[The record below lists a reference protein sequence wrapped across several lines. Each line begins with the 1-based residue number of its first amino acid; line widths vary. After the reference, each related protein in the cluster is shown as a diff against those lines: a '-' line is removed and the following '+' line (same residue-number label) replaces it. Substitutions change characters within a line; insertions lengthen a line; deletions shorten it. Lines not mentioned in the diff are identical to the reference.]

1 VWHQAGWRSAA
12 APAGPKSRPL
22 ETDASGL
29 NRSFKD
35 EDRDDAGI
43 EGEHCA
49 ARKAGLA
56 FSSVPIEDFN
66 HANLQ
71 VCLPD
76 SVIVLERMLKQGA
89 HCVRSLYGG
98 SEPVTHRR
106 GSLSALMPGI
116 GNSRKP
122 LFICMHVGIACRM
135 WMPSTAPA
143 GRTRLDRN
151 DGSAR
156 LVFLLKTTC

>member
-35 EDRDDAGI
+35 EDRGDAGI

-116 GNSRKP
+116 GTLASP
-122 LFICMHVGIACRM
+122 YSSACMSGLLAGCGCHPRRLQVGRGWIAM
-135 WMPSTAPA
+135 TVPQ
-143 GRTRLDRN
+143 G
-151 DGSAR
+151 
-156 LVFLLKTTC
+156 

>member
-12 APAGPKSRPL
+12 APAGLKSRPL

-35 EDRDDAGI
+35 EDRGDAGI

-56 FSSVPIEDFN
+56 FSQRSYRRFQPRQPSGLSTRQRDRARTDAQTGGTLCTFIVRQERTGHPPSWQPICIDAWN
-66 HANLQ
+66 W
-71 VCLPD
+71 
-76 SVIVLERMLKQGA
+76 
-89 HCVRSLYGG
+89 
-98 SEPVTHRR
+98 
-106 GSLSALMPGI
+106 
-116 GNSRKP
+116 NSRKP

-156 LVFLLKTTC
+156 LVFLLKTAC